1 MKILREGASLN
12 KEHLTVQWLSES
24 ITELRNEITELQESS
39 SNMTKT
45 IQLRSPLSE
54 DINEIKDEIARIQ
67 LSLKALRSRQE
78 KSERDIKELQDEAIQ
93 HVEDVRRYMQKHQEL
108 YKDTTGVS
116 QTFNFEIICT
126 FFYIHFGFISILTV
140 QSLC

>member
-116 QTFNFEIICT
+116 QTFNFEIILLSFT
-126 FFYIHFGFISILTV
+126 YILALYLF
-140 QSLC
+140 